1 MEDLFNRLT
10 NSSYPEAIAIA
21 CIPFIVGIL
30 AIAFPILSGQRNIIN
45 TKYSSDEIANL
56 FDKELRYR
64 IFKYTLPTSLI
75 VLFIYLLQIPRID
88 TGVEFINN
96 ILDYLAF
103 ALLFLSTIALVCSL
117 FGMKDIIEI
126 YDSPLK
132 LLNHYKKKH
141 KKKKDDKW
149 TVAISLIFYYSIK
162 QNEERLQLESL
173 EFIANLFYENI
184 NRNKEY
190 KVEYP
195 EIHYTIISKAND
207 LLITRQKEYPFPKL
221 GGALML
227 ELLIANNQNVYFSEK
242 TYGVIWT
249 ELRKALFYDNDH
261 MFFSYWKYAHQY
273 MTYQLSDHRNDYF
286 NSENDIDES
295 LLKIHKERFK
305 EFHYMLG
312 ALLLYCKKYA
322 LLDKVMYFTQSM
334 PASYNLVPDSM
345 IGLMSDYLSIK
356 DDWSSPM
363 HYIQRYS
370 FPDNSDINSNDIMAM
385 WLKKYFA
392 VLFLRQYDIY
402 STFKTDYYSIQ
413 SSDLPRLPETVRNAD
428 FMRERIER
436 LKGFIENYFS
446 KEYEVIKLLQFDG
459 FLKEEKYI
467 ERKQEEPVK
476 LLNDYIDSI
485 KQKIPVIEKE
495 REINPAHLAQFKES
509 TLRILRKTIER
520 IYPLLSSDIIEETNF
535 PYSNYIGHMD
545 AMIMNKG
552 AWTDDVS
559 HLNYDSILADRV
571 AQEMNYLF
579 SMSFATLGKSRIY
592 KISSIDIFEAIKRLA
607 IENKENYIIASMG
620 FNLDYYMGMDKYK
633 NEFVH
638 KGNNVYTF
646 MEIDVIDVGYLGLPY
661 VGQSLFLL
669 RKSNRPELRKHEMSQ
684 ETKEKYD
691 LEPIGNHEEKICIS
705 VVDLFRN
712 DNLKQAIATN
722 YNGADDLDKSVAVYI
737 ALSYELR
744 WGKNANCIQI
754 TSQTETDSL
763 DDVKPIENQV

>member
-1 MEDLFNRLT
+1 MEDLFNRLAD
-10 NSSYPEAIAIA
+10 SRYPEAITVA

-56 FDKELRYR
+56 FDKEFRYR
-64 IFKYTLPTSLI
+64 TFKYALPTSLI

-88 TGVEFINN
+88 TSIDFINS
-96 ILDYLAF
+96 ILDYSAF
-103 ALLFLSTIALVCSL
+103 SLLFLSTISLVCSL
-117 FGMKDIIEI
+117 FGIKDIIET

-132 LLNHYKKKH
+132 LLNHYKKKY

-149 TVAISLIFYYSIK
+149 TVAISHIFYYSIK
-162 QNEERLQLESL
+162 QNEERLQLEAL
-173 EFIANLFYENI
+173 EFITNLFYENI
-184 NRNKEY
+184 NRDEEY

-195 EIHYTIISKAND
+195 EIHYAIISKANN
-207 LLITRQKEYPFPKL
+207 LLITRQKEYPFPRL
-221 GGALML
+221 GGALIL

-249 ELRKALFYDNDH
+249 ELRKAIFYDNDH
-261 MFFSYWKYAHQY
+261 MIFSYWKYAHQY

-286 NSENDIDES
+286 DSENEIDES
-295 LLKIHKERFK
+295 LIKIHKERFK

-334 PASYNLVPDSM
+334 PASYKLVPNTM
-345 IGLMSDYLSIK
+345 IELMSDYLSIK
-356 DDWSSPM
+356 GDKSSPM

-370 FPDNSDINSNDIMAM
+370 FPDNSGISANGIMAM

-392 VLFLRQYDIY
+392 LLFLRQYDIY
-402 STFKTDYYSIQ
+402 STFKTNYYSIQ
-413 SSDLPRLPETVRNAD
+413 SSDLPKLPETVREAN

-436 LKGFIENYFS
+436 LKGFTENYFS
-446 KEYEVIKLLQFDG
+446 KEYKVIKFLQFDS
-459 FLKEEKYI
+459 FLKEEIYI
-467 ERKQEEPVK
+467 ERKQEEPTK
-476 LLNDYIDSI
+476 LLSDYIDSI

-495 REINPAHLAQFKES
+495 REIDPAHLTQFKES
-509 TLRILRKTIER
+509 TLRILRKTIGR
-520 IYPLLSSDIIEETNF
+520 IHPLLSSGIVEETNF

-545 AMIMNKG
+545 FMIMDKG
-552 AWTDDVS
+552 SWTDDVS
-559 HLNYDSILADRV
+559 HLNYDTILAGRV
-571 AQEMNYLF
+571 AQEMEYLF

-592 KISSIDIFEAIKRLA
+592 KISSIDIFEAIKRLG
-607 IENKENYIIASMG
+607 IEDKESYIIASMG
-620 FNLDYYMGMDKYK
+620 FNLDFYMGMDKHK

-646 MEIDVIDVGYLGLPY
+646 IGINVINIGYLGLPY
-661 VGQSLFLL
+661 VGQSLFIL
-669 RKSNRPELRKHEMSQ
+669 RKSNCPELRIHEISQ
-684 ETKEKYD
+684 ETKEKYA
-691 LEPIGNHEEKICIS
+691 LEPIGNSEEKISIS

-712 DNLKQAIATN
+712 DNLKQTIASN
-722 YNGADDLDKSVAVYI
+722 YNSTDDLDKSVAVYI

-744 WGKNANCIQI
+744 WSKNANCIQI

-763 DDVKPIENQV
+763 DDVRPIENQA